1 VSARPKV
8 NPLTAFLG
16 LRLAA
21 FIGFLEGLLAWLE
34 GVEGGAEAQVSR
46 SLRAHAASDPEDL
59 TRRITWII
67 GLRWGVVPVV
77 PLLILILS
85 QQHGMVA
92 QAQDDSLATLL
103 PNLAL
108 AGASLGLNIIY
119 SVMVRQRRSLKALA
133 YTQIIL
139 DVLIFTLTVYS
150 TGGVASPFTFIFF
163 LPILTATLLVDVSAG
178 MLCAA
183 MASALYVG
191 MLYLQHRHVLPVRA
205 VFAPLAALS
214 HDRPRYALLVGT
226 VSVYSFFLVALL
238 AGLLAQVVRR
248 KEQQLSAANHDL
260 TDRMGELSLLF
271 EVASITARTRRVDRV
286 LKEIMALLVLRLDF
300 DRALLYLV
308 DEGGRSLSLKL
319 LARHPRWKDK
329 PPEKY
334 AVRMDLKKSAGLTAR
349 AAVERKLYN
358 VTDPLN
364 HPYINRE
371 KARLIG
377 LNPFAVAPLVA
388 RGRLVGVVGVDHS
401 YSGGPISEQ
410 EARSLVIFAGQA
422 ALAIEN
428 ARLASQGPGH

>member
-1 VSARPKV
+1 
-8 NPLTAFLG
+8 
-16 LRLAA
+16 
-21 FIGFLEGLLAWLE
+21 
-34 GVEGGAEAQVSR
+34 
-46 SLRAHAASDPEDL
+46 
-59 TRRITWII
+59 
-67 GLRWGVVPVV
+67 
-77 PLLILILS
+77 
-85 QQHGMVA
+85 
-92 QAQDDSLATLL
+92 
-103 PNLAL
+103 
-108 AGASLGLNIIY
+108 
-119 SVMVRQRRSLKALA
+119 
-133 YTQIIL
+133 
-139 DVLIFTLTVYS
+139 
-150 TGGVASPFTFIFF
+150 
-163 LPILTATLLVDVSAG
+163 
-178 MLCAA
+178 

-191 MLYLQHRHVLPVRA
+191 MLYLQHRHLLPVRA

-271 EVASITARTRRVDRV
+271 EVASITARTKRLDRV
-286 LKEIMALLVLRLDF
+286 LQEIMDLLVLRLDF

-308 DEGGRSLSLKL
+308 DERSRSLKL
-319 LARHPRWKDK
+319 KLLSRHPRWRSK

-334 AVRMDLKKSAGLTAR
+334 TVSMELKKSAGLTAR
-349 AAVERKLYN
+349 AAVERRLYN

-410 EARSLVIFAGQA
+410 EARSLVIFASQA
-422 ALAIEN
+422 AQTIEN
-428 ARLASQGPGH
+428 ARLASRRGAG